1 LRIIGNYFIINTG
14 PTNFI
19 ILLLYLKEVFFM
31 LEVSELAITKL
42 KEYIAQNNIDSAIR
56 VSLMQGG

>member
-1 LRIIGNYFIINTG
+1 
-14 PTNFI
+14 
-19 ILLLYLKEVFFM
+19 M